1 MNIIEELEREQIAK
15 RTAKSEVPSFAPGDT
30 LRIHV
35 KIVEGE
41 RVRIQIFVIRLIAER
56 TGVLPRNLIFVQ
68 VIHKKTPYIHGSRYR
83 VTVFDRNELRGN
95 VIGVE
100 LSFGFLEEPNV
111 ERALEDLARHQE
123 IDLPS
128 DPRQWIVH
136 VMQENFLPAR
146 KSSLF
151 KRLRLKLFLFLR
163 QVSRPAYSYY
173 GVGDAVQLTVEVIPV
188 RLR

>member
-1 MNIIEELEREQIAK
+1 
-15 RTAKSEVPSFAPGDT
+15 
-30 LRIHV
+30 
-35 KIVEGE
+35 
-41 RVRIQIFVIRLIAER
+41 
-56 TGVLPRNLIFVQ
+56 
-68 VIHKKTPYIHGSRYR
+68 RYQ
-83 VTVFDRNELRGN
+83 VTVFDRNDEKGN

-136 VMQENFLPAR
+136 VMQENLLPRR
-146 KSSLF
+146 KSNLF

-173 GVGDAVQLTVEVIPV
+173 GLGDEVQLTVEIIPV
-188 RLR
+188 RLK